1 MTVTIVYLTHFYD
14 FLPLD
19 VTSVSRTLLNC
30 LLLDYCVNN
39 SSTFEMLF
47 YWMATSTSC
56 AFFAILFHWIVTL
69 ISQALL
75 GFSFTR
81 LLR

>member
-30 LLLDYCVNN
+30 LLLDYCVNK
-39 SSTFEMLF
+39 SSTFGWLRQRLALFRNSLSLDCYVNISSTFRILF
-47 YWMATSTSC
+47 Y
-56 AFFAILFHWIVTL
+56 
-69 ISQALL
+69 
-75 GFSFTR
+75 
-81 LLR
+81 